1 MLYKNTPISELICVA
16 QEKGVQLVAGFYLL
30 LSMNTPIFIL
40 APMRGITTMHYR
52 KAFARHFQGLDAEMA
67 PFISTVNA
75 ERINPKLLKDV
86 LPENN
91 SGLPLIPQLIG
102 NKADDFVQM
111 ACALRDL
118 GYDEI
123 NWNLGCPH
131 KPVRKKRRGS
141 GLLPHP
147 DTVDAILDQICDRS
161 PCRISVKVR
170 LGVSDKSELMNL
182 IPVLNKYPLSEVIIH
197 PRTAEQMYDGTVD
210 LDAFEEAFHAL
221 ELPVCYNGDIN
232 DLAFFQS
239 LQKRFPDIERFMLG
253 RGLLANPFLCE
264 EIKNGLTQSHGDT
277 KNADFNSD
285 TFVASCLCVSKNHI
299 ERIAA
304 FHDDVVSSYA
314 AVLHGDHP
322 VLGKMKEF
330 WTYQSIHLSNGKAM
344 FKKLK
349 KTQHLSTY
357 KAIVDEFLEK
367 AVWSAQG

>member
-1 MLYKNTPISELICVA
+1 MDCSTPTL
-16 QEKGVQLVAGFYLL
+16 
-30 LSMNTPIFIL
+30 IL

-52 KAFARHFQGLDAEMA
+52 RAFVRHFQGLDIEMA

-111 ACALRDL
+111 GIALHDL

-131 KPVRKKRRGS
+131 KPIRKKRRGS

-147 DTVDAILDQICDRS
+147 DIVDTILDQVCDRS

-170 LGVSDKSELMNL
+170 LGVADKSELIKL
-182 IPVLNKYPLSEVIIH
+182 APVLNRYPLSEVIIH
-197 PRTAEQMYDGTVD
+197 PRTAEQMYTGTVD
-210 LDAFEEAFHAL
+210 LDAFEEVYQAVNH
-221 ELPVCYNGDIN
+221 PVCYNGDITN
-232 DLAFFQS
+232 LAFFQIVA
-239 LQKRFPDIERFMLG
+239 KRFPEIDRYMLG

-264 EIKNGLTQSHGDT
+264 EIKNYSAG
-277 KNADFNSD
+277 KNPID
-285 TFVASCLCVSKNHI
+285 
-299 ERIAA
+299 RIAA
-304 FHDDVVSSYA
+304 FHADVLASYE

-330 WTYQSIHLSNGKAM
+330 WTYQSIHLSNGRAM

-349 KTQHLSTY
+349 KTQRLAPY
-357 KAIVDEFLEK
+357 KAIIAEFL
-367 AVWSAQG
+367 ADATWCG

>member
-1 MLYKNTPISELICVA
+1 MDTS
-16 QEKGVQLVAGFYLL
+16 LL
-30 LSMNTPIFIL
+30 IL

-52 KAFARHFQGLDAEMA
+52 KAFVRHFQGLDIEMA
-67 PFISTVNA
+67 PFISTVGA

-86 LPENN
+86 LPSSN

-102 NKADDFVQM
+102 NRADDFVRM
-111 ACALRDL
+111 ACALREL
-118 GYDEI
+118 GYNEV

-131 KPVRKKRRGS
+131 KPIRKKRRGS

-161 PCRISVKVR
+161 PVKISVKVR

-197 PRTAEQMYDGTVD
+197 PRTAEQMYNGTVD

-221 ELPVCYNGDIN
+221 ELPVCYNGDII

-239 LQKRFPDIERFMLG
+239 LQKRFPDINRFMLG

-264 EIKNGLTQSHGDT
+264 EIKNSLTDESPDGSSGLQHGCRPGAPTRREVAKD
-277 KNADFNSD
+277 SD
-285 TFVASCLCVSKNHI
+285 YI
-299 ERIAA
+299 ERISA
-304 FHDDVVSSYA
+304 FHNDVVSSYE

-330 WTYQSIHLSNGKAM
+330 WTYQSTHLSNGKAM

-349 KTQHLSTY
+349 KTQRLSTY
-357 KAIVDEFLEK
+357 KAIVSEFLADAE
-367 AVWSAQG
+367 WMP

>member
-1 MLYKNTPISELICVA
+1 MKISDPV
-16 QEKGVQLVAGFYLL
+16 LV
-30 LSMNTPIFIL
+30 L

-52 KAFARHFQGLDAEMA
+52 RAFVRHFHGLDLEMA
-67 PFISTVNA
+67 PFISTVGA
-75 ERINPKLLKDV
+75 ERINPTLLKDV

-111 ACALRDL
+111 AIALHDL

-131 KPVRKKRRGS
+131 KPIRKKRRGS
-141 GLLPHP
+141 GLLPYP
-147 DTVDAILDQICDRS
+147 DTVDAILDQVCDRS

-170 LGVSDKSELMNL
+170 LGISDPSELMAL

-197 PRTAEQMYDGTVD
+197 PRTAEQMYTGTVD
-210 LDAFEEAFHAL
+210 LDAFEAAYQAVKH
-221 ELPVCYNGDIN
+221 PVCYNGDIN
-232 DLAFFQS
+232 DPAFFHA
-239 LQKRFPDIERFMLG
+239 LEKRFPTIDRYMLG

-264 EIKNGLTQSHGDT
+264 EIKAPSSAHLRRCEFTPAQVCG
-277 KNADFNSD
+277 K
-285 TFVASCLCVSKNHI
+285 I
-299 ERIAA
+299 ERVIA
-304 FHDDVVSSYA
+304 FHDDLVASYE

-330 WTYQSIHLSNGKAM
+330 WTYQTTHLSNGHKM

-349 KTQHLSTY
+349 KTQRLSTY
-357 KAIVDEFLEK
+357 KAIVAEFLAGAEWM
-367 AVWSAQG
+367 A